1 MLESIISDFTSK
13 VLDELSE
20 QDLVKFGNWIYK
32 QGDSDLDSIA
42 EAIVVQTAAIL
53 RHASSSKRHDRIR
66 LLLGQCKEYEN
77 DVKEVIG
84 EACEDSTAEVE
95 ETSFTESEGCG
106 SDRSIIR
113 QKRSVEEIR
122 EAAREQEHP
131 LLRSGELLVSTFDRR
146 KYLANLEDL
155 DASTE

>member
-1 MLESIISDFTSK
+1 MKI
-13 VLDELSE
+13 
-20 QDLVKFGNWIYK
+20 Q
-32 QGDSDLDSIA
+32 Q
-42 EAIVVQTAAIL
+42 L
-53 RHASSSKRHDRIR
+53 R
-66 LLLGQCKEYEN
+66 
-77 DVKEVIG
+77 
-84 EACEDSTAEVE
+84 VE